1 MILLDTNAL
10 IWLERGH
17 ARIRMLAR
25 RTRRLYISPANL
37 LEIQFLLEAGRIRL
51 RPGGSIASIAED
63 ERWVLDDPP
72 AAQWFTKALEL
83 GWTRDP
89 FDRLLVAHARLRGWR
104 LATGDASLLKQVDDA
119 EGLEI

>member
-10 IWLERGH
+10 IWLEGGH
-17 ARIRMLAR
+17 ARIRRLAR
-25 RTRRLYISPANL
+25 SVRRLYISPANL
-37 LEIQFLLEAGRIRL
+37 LEIQLLLEAGRIRL
-51 RPGGSIASIAED
+51 RPGGSIVRIAQD

-72 AAQWFTKALEL
+72 AAEWFIKALEL

-104 LATGDASLLKQVDDA
+104 LATGDANLLKQLESA
-119 EGLEI
+119 EALEI